1 MSDVLLGVWVNDNHA
16 GKRAALS
23 RYMDAM
29 CQIKRKADEE
39 TDNLVLFLCG
49 DVMTGRGIDQILL
62 YPSKPKLHESYMTNA
77 MGNVALAEDVSGII
91 PRRVAPAYIWGD
103 ALTEFERIQP
113 DLKIINLE
121 TAITKLMITC
131 LTKRYITA
139 CTHIIYSVLQPQVLI
154 AVCWRATMYWIGVLP
169 GLRKHWLFCTNKTL
183 RLLAPVGMT
192 KKRARPSYSM
202 LPAKDT
208 LNSPSAI
215 LQRIMSD
222 IESRLQIIFS

>member
-1 MSDVLLGVWVNDNHA
+1 
-16 GKRAALS
+16 
-23 RYMDAM
+23 M

-121 TAITKLMITC
+121 TAITKNDDYLPDKEIHYRMHPYNILC
-131 LTKRYITA
+131 IA
-139 CTHIIYSVLQPQVLI
+139 AAGINCCVLANNHVLDWGVAGFEETLAVLHKQNI
-154 AVCWRATMYWIGVLP
+154 AV
-169 GLRKHWLFCTNKTL
+169 
-183 RLLAPVGMT
+183 VGAGRND
-192 KKRARPSYSM
+192 KEARP
-202 LPAKDT
+202 PV
-208 LNSPSAI
+208 
-215 LQRIMSD
+215 
-222 IESRLQIIFS
+222 IFDVARKGHVKQSIDHIAANNE